1 MERQAVSA
9 RAGRPSQRWLVY
21 ELLRR
26 ELVQRYGGSVSGMA
40 WTFFQPLAQLAIFAF
55 VFSQIF
61 RATVPAE
68 YPGVTYIAFVAVA
81 IWPWTLF
88 SEAILRGMAAI
99 TANAGLIRKVALP
112 SEVFVYA
119 AVGACC
125 VVHVAGFLVV
135 LLVLRACGEA
145 IHLSA
150 IAFALALL
158 VPYALLATGIALVLA
173 ALQTLVKDVEYGTGI
188 VLSIVF
194 YATPILYPL
203 ALVPE
208 RWRGALS
215 WSPLAWLTGRI
226 RDMLIGTPS
235 FQAMDLAVLVACAL
249 VFAAGLWVFRRLAP
263 YFEDFL

>member
-1 MERQAVSA
+1 MSTRAV
-9 RAGRPSQRWLVY
+9 RPSQRWLVY

-26 ELVQRYGGSVSGMA
+26 ELVQRYAGSVTGMA
-40 WTFFQPLAQLAIFAF
+40 WTFLQPLAQLALFAF
-55 VFSQIF
+55 IFSQVF
-61 RATVPAE
+61 RATVPPE

-88 SEAILRGMAAI
+88 SESILRGMAAI
-99 TANAGLIRKVALP
+99 TANAGVIRKVALP

-125 VVHVAGFLVV
+125 VVHVVGFVAV

-145 IHLSA
+145 IHLAA
-150 IAFALALL
+150 IPVAVALL
-158 VPYALLATGIALVLA
+158 VPYVLLATGLALVLA
-173 ALQTLVKDVEYGTGI
+173 ALQTLVKDVEHGTGI

-203 ALVPE
+203 SLVPG

-215 WSPLAWLTGRI
+215 WSPLAWLTTRI
-226 RDMLIGTPS
+226 REVLIGTPA
-235 FQAMDLAVLVACAL
+235 FEAMDLAVLLACAL
-249 VFAAGLWVFRRLAP
+249 VFAAGLWMFRRLSP